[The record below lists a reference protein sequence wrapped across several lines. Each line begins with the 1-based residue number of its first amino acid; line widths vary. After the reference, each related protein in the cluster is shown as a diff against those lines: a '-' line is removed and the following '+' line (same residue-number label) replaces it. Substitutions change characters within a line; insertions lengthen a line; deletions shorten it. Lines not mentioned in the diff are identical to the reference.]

1 MGAFRALGCRDYA
14 RVDFRMDGK
23 GRLFILEVNPNP
35 DISLN
40 AGFARAL
47 KVAGVD
53 HTRVSGR
60 SCSTTP

>member
-1 MGAFRALGCRDYA
+1 
-14 RVDFRMDGK
+14 MDGK

-47 KVAGVD
+47 KAANVPYESFWKTMLGNARKRKD
-53 HTRVSGR
+53 AHDTPDVSAR
-60 SCSTTP
+60 